1 MSAIERCRTA
11 VLGGRVAACQDCG
24 QCHIADN
31 SCRNRPPTTIMA
43 PKCQGAAAKD
53 WLAARQAQPLPV
65 EYDHM
70 VFTLP
75 AEIAQIACQNKATVY
90 GILFKAASETLLTIA
105 DDPKNLGV
113 RIGITAVLHT
123 ESRSDAH
130 CAAIVGDWE
139 EPSGPDSN

>member
-1 MSAIERCRTA
+1 
-11 VLGGRVAACQDCG
+11 
-24 QCHIADN
+24 
-31 SCRNRPPTTIMA
+31 
-43 PKCQGAAAKD
+43 
-53 WLAARQAQPLPV
+53 
-65 EYDHM
+65 M

-75 AEIAQIACQNKATVY
+75 AEIAQIANQNKATVY